1 MIEIRNLYKAFNGKQ
16 ILNGMNLTVRRGET
30 KVIIGRSGVGKS
42 VLLKNI
48 VGLIRPDAGSI
59 KVNGVEV
66 TNLEDREYNKIRM
79 EIGLVFQGGALFDS
93 MNVGENVAFVL
104 NEFMD
109 LDKKTVDDRVAD
121 ALALVGLKDVQD
133 LMPSQLSGGMR
144 KRVSLARVLCMEPQI
159 ILYDEPTS
167 EVDPITAAALNNLI
181 IDMRDKLKVTS
192 IVVTHD
198 MKMAY
203 RVADSIAMFYHG
215 QVIADGSVEEIM
227 NSRHPVVHQFI
238 NGEAQGPITEDES
251 LVFGHIIQKNG
262 P

>member
-1 MIEIRNLYKAFNGKQ
+1 MIEIRNLYKAFGGRQ

-48 VGLIRPDAGSI
+48 VGLIHPDAGSI

-66 TNLEDREYNKIRM
+66 TNLEEREYNKIRM

-93 MNVGENVAFVL
+93 MSVGENVAFVL

-181 IDMRDKLKVTS
+181 IEMRDKLKVTS

-198 MKMAY
+198 MNMAY

-215 QVIADGSVEEIM
+215 QVIADGSVDEIR
-227 NSRHPVVHQFI
+227 NSKHPVVHQFI
-238 NGEAQGPITEDES
+238 NGVAHGPITEDES
-251 LVFGHIIQKNG
+251 LVFGHIIQKQG
-262 P
+262 T